1 MVATIAF
8 GMGVDKPNVRYVIH
22 ADSPKSIEAY
32 WQEVGRGGRDGDSAE
47 GFCIYSA
54 TRSAPRHHVRQ
65 RRANASGS
73 GQSRSDQEGAPALC
87 VSRRAHLPPHAGVRR
102 YFGEERR

>member
-32 WQEVGRGGRDGDSAE
+32 WQEVGRGGRDGETAE

-54 TRSAPRHHVRQ
+54 SDL
-65 RRANASGS
+65 RRTINVTATNP
-73 GQSRSDQEGAPALC
+73 PAGT
-87 VSRRAHLPPHAGVRR
+87 STFARRGHPDP
-102 YFGEERR
+102 